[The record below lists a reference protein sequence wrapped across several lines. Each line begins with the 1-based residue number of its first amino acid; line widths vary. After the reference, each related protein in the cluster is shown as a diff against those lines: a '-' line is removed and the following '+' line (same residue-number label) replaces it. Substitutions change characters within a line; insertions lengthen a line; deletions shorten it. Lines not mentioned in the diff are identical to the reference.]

1 MSIAELY
8 YGAAGSSDPPKNSTL
23 IQEFL
28 LSVDIIHTD
37 LSILKRYGLLKRDLR
52 DRGLLLPDA
61 DVLIAATAYEK
72 AQFLV
77 TGNTSHF
84 ERFPG
89 LQLQDWIH

>member
-1 MSIAELY
+1 L
-8 YGAAGSSDPPKNSTL
+8 
-23 IQEFL
+23 F
-28 LSVDIIHTD
+28 
-37 LSILKRYGLLKRDLR
+37 
-52 DRGLLLPDA
+52 LPDA

-72 AQFLV
+72 TQFLV